1 MMKKQLTHLSKF
13 ILSAARPFATD
24 IKSGFPKHKELFTDE
39 YFEGA
44 EHERDDNPFSSNNMK
59 YQDDFEQGGD

>member
-1 MMKKQLTHLSKF
+1 
-13 ILSAARPFATD
+13 LSAARPFATD